1 LADPLNNLS
10 NAFHV
15 LIDHLHNN
23 IKHTNYMKGQRST
36 LEGR

>member
-15 LIDHLHNN
+15 LIDHLRNN
-23 IKHTNYMKGQRST
+23 IQHTNYI
-36 LEGR
+36 EG